1 MLTAVIPPWHPL
13 TGSDLVLVEQAYKFR
28 FPPAFHALLDDQPAA
43 LRRMFPRGRF
53 TTVHDMRSF
62 RKTEP
67 RLLPFLVDE
76 QPEHQDFHCF
86 DLATPA
92 DDPRVVVFAVH
103 TTVADWPNLS
113 AWLAW
118 VEARAPKE

>member
-1 MLTAVIPPWHPL
+1 MPSLVIPPWQPL
-13 TGSDLVLVEQAYKFR
+13 TAADLMLVEQAYRFR

-53 TTVHDMRSF
+53 TTIHDMRAF

-67 RLLPFLVDE
+67 GLLPFLMDE
-76 QPEHQDFHCF
+76 QPQHQDFHCF
-86 DLATPA
+86 DTTTPG
-92 DDPRVVVFAVH
+92 DDPRVSVFAVH

-113 AWLAW
+113 AWRAW